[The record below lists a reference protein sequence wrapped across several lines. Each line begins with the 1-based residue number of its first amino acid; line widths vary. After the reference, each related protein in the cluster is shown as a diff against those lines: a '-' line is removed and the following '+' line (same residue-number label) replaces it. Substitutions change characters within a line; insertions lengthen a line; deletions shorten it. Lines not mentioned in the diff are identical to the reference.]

1 MARTKLF
8 LLWLLR
14 AWPVLALLPI
24 ITCHYA
30 ALQLF
35 SAHAV
40 FVNKLTGTTLQIV
53 GGVIV
58 LLAIDGNLDLF
69 RKQTLYSVV
78 VAWFRDFPLIRR
90 SVTIALS
97 GVASSSAT
105 GSATLS
111 VERRF
116 TTVEERVAELER
128 QIKELHTTI
137 AQQKAALLGRIE
149 EVKVELGRGLAS
161 NQAAIQELSARIE
174 TSAVG
179 GFKQQGF
186 GVLLAIYGAIVS
198 VFA

>member
-1 MARTKLF
+1 MARIKLL

-24 ITCHYA
+24 IACHYA

-40 FVNKLTGTTLQIV
+40 LVNKLTGTTFQVV

-58 LLAIDGNLDLF
+58 LLAIDGNLGLF

-78 VAWFRDFPLIRR
+78 VAWFREFPLIRR
-90 SVTIALS
+90 NVTIALS
-97 GVASSSAT
+97 GAAFSSAT

-137 AQQKAALLGRIE
+137 AQQKAALLSRIE
-149 EVKVELGRGLAS
+149 EVKVELGKGLAS

-174 TSAVG
+174 TSTVG

>member
-1 MARTKLF
+1 MVRIKLF
-8 LLWLLR
+8 LPWLLR

-24 ITCHYA
+24 IASHYA

-40 FVNKLTGTTLQIV
+40 LVNKLTGTTLQIV

-58 LLAIDGNLDLF
+58 LLAIDGNLGLF

-90 SVTIALS
+90 NVTIALS
-97 GVASSSAT
+97 GVACSLAA
-105 GSATLS
+105 GSITAS

-149 EVKVELGRGLAS
+149 EVKVELGKGLAS
-161 NQAAIQELSARIE
+161 NQTAIQELSARIE

>member
-1 MARTKLF
+1 MARAKL
-8 LLWLLR
+8 LLPWLLR

-24 ITCHYA
+24 IACHYA
-30 ALQLF
+30 AVQVF
-35 SAHAV
+35 PAHAV
-40 FVNKLTGTTLQIV
+40 LVNKLTGTALQIV
-53 GGVIV
+53 GGIIV
-58 LLAIDGNLDLF
+58 LLAIDGNLGLF

-78 VAWFRDFPLIRR
+78 IEWFRDFPLIRR
-90 SVTIALS
+90 NVTIALS
-97 GVASSSAT
+97 GVSSSSAT
-105 GSATLS
+105 ASATLS

-149 EVKVELGRGLAS
+149 EVKAELGKGLAT